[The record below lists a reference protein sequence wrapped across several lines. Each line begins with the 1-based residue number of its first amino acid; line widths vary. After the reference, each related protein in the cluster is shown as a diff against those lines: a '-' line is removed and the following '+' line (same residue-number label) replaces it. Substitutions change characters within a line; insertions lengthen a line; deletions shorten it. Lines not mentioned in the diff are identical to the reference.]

1 MRRHCISNIS
11 FIFPFQLLPIVISL
25 VIVAV
30 DAQQNRHLRIRG
42 RPIQQESDE
51 NLEEEY
57 VDEENT
63 QQPALQYY
71 TSDSRN
77 NNGRVVLVS
86 SDDEYNGLYGKPT
99 TPTPRARVDYNRPV
113 AKSSTVAPRL
123 KDQGSK
129 PPPVQTIR
137 NYSKVNDDGEFTL
150 FLPFQ

>member
-1 MRRHCISNIS
+1 M
-11 FIFPFQLLPIVISL
+11 L
-25 VIVAV
+25 VAV
-30 DAQQNRHLRIRG
+30 DAQNRHIRVRG

-57 VDEENT
+57 VDEDNT

-99 TPTPRARVDYNRPV
+99 TASPRARVEYNRPV

-123 KDQGSK
+123 KDHGSK

-137 NYSKVNDDGEFTL
+137 NYSKVNDDGKL
-150 FLPFQ
+150 SLSYGMN